1 MKFNKKM
8 LLVSLLVGLASQISI
23 GLMIND
29 FRVSAGI
36 IAFVILLL
44 YYEDLKPVQTGLLSG
59 LMVYLFRLAIYYLTR
74 GNLKNVVISYQLE
87 ILFYIF
93 YSLIYSLLI
102 DRGDRDNI
110 NFIFLITTFSD
121 FGANII
127 EMFTRAR
134 FTLSNFPFDLISTLL
149 LIALVRSSII
159 WIALNLLKYYRM
171 FLMKEEHERRYKKLL
186 WLISELKTE
195 MYWMEKNMDNIEKV
209 MSNSYNLFEKIQNNK
224 DRESWASQA
233 ISIAR
238 DIHEIKKEN
247 ELIVRGIGQ
256 ITENQ
261 FKDRGMN
268 FKDIISILSE
278 TMKREI
284 NRLDKDIELIF
295 HIQDNFYTS
304 KHYHLMSI
312 LRNLVMNS
320 IDALSDS
327 DGGKIEIIHR
337 TDNDHHILIVS
348 DNGIGIDEEDLKYI
362 FSPGFSTKIDY
373 STGEINRGL
382 GLSVVKYMVEEQL
395 EGNLKVNST
404 KGRGTI
410 FYMYIPRKSLEVS

>member
-1 MKFNKKM
+1 
-8 LLVSLLVGLASQISI
+8 
-23 GLMIND
+23 
-29 FRVSAGI
+29 
-36 IAFVILLL
+36 
-44 YYEDLKPVQTGLLSG
+44 
-59 LMVYLFRLAIYYLTR
+59 
-74 GNLKNVVISYQLE
+74 
-87 ILFYIF
+87 
-93 YSLIYSLLI
+93 
-102 DRGDRDNI
+102 
-110 NFIFLITTFSD
+110 
-121 FGANII
+121 
-127 EMFTRAR
+127 
-134 FTLSNFPFDLISTLL
+134 
-149 LIALVRSSII
+149 
-159 WIALNLLKYYRM
+159 
-171 FLMKEEHERRYKKLL
+171 
-186 WLISELKTE
+186 
-195 MYWMEKNMDNIEKV
+195 MDNIEKV